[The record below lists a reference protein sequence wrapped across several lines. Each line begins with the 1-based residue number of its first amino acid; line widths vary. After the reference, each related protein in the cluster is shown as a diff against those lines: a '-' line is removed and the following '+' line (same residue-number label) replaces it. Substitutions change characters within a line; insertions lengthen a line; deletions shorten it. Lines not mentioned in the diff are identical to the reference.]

1 MERNETQLYE
11 QKIEKLKKIIIIKS
25 GNAFNGTNTVYDLAH
40 RIQLSNKKSKK
51 KMNHQQQQNEE
62 LTNLWRI
69 LKSW

>member
-11 QKIEKLKKIIIIKS
+11 QKIEKLKKIIIKS

-51 KMNHQQQQNEE
+51 K
-62 LTNLWRI
+62 
-69 LKSW
+69 